1 MGLPTIHLLFLA
13 LAQRV
18 LSPISASLGTS
29 APLDRGFRE
38 MYNLEFSDAH
48 KTFQAYVMAHPE
60 DPFGPTS
67 DGAAYLFD
75 EFNRLGVLQT
85 ELFVDDDKFKGR
97 EKRSPDAAVREKFN
111 GALAQ
116 SQRLADAALKNSP
129 NDRNAL
135 FATLLNL
142 GLESDYLAL
151 VEKRDLASLAYTK
164 RAGLMAKK
172 LLAVDPTRYDAYL
185 AIGVENYMLGLKPAP
200 VRWLLQ
206 LYGAE
211 TDKEMGI
218 QKLQMTATKGHYLLP
233 FARLLLAVAALRDK
247 NRNQAKELLQNL
259 AQEFPNNQ
267 LYRRE
272 LSRLQ

>member
-1 MGLPTIHLLFLA
+1 MGLPTIHLLLLA
-13 LAQRV
+13 VAQGV
-18 LSPISASLGTS
+18 LSPISASLGPS
-29 APLDRGFRE
+29 APLDQGFRQ

-48 KTFQAYVMAHPE
+48 KTFQNYIKGHPE

-85 ELFVDDDKFKGR
+85 ELFVDDEKFLGR
-97 EKRSPDAAVREKFN
+97 EKPTPDPAVREKFN
-111 GALAQ
+111 GAITQ
-116 SQRLADAALKNSP
+116 SQKLADAVLQRSP
-129 NDRNAL
+129 HDRNAL
-135 FATLLNL
+135 FATVLNL

-164 RAGLMAKK
+164 RAGLAAEN
-172 LLAVDPTRYDAYL
+172 LLAVDSTCYDAYL
-185 AIGVENYMLGLKPAP
+185 AIGVENYILGLKPAP
-200 VRWLLQ
+200 VRWLLR

-211 TDKEMGI
+211 TDKEIGV
-218 QKLQMTATKGHYLLP
+218 QKLQLTATKGHYLLP

-247 NRNQAKELLQNL
+247 NRLQAKELLQNL
-259 AQEFPNNQ
+259 ALEFPNNQ
-267 LYRRE
+267 LSRRE